1 MVNALIIIEILAI
14 IMLFCGLG
22 LLLKGD
28 GAREQKLMSYFMIG
42 SLIQNVGYVLELV
55 SPTMEAALIAAKM
68 QYLGS
73 TFIPLFYCW
82 FMFSYCYEKVP
93 EKLLKLL
100 MAIDIGILAMV
111 YTNEWH
117 HLYYRQ
123 VGWVMN
129 GDGHDCLDI
138 VYGPFYYVFLICG
151 CILPYAV
158 SAYALIRAIIL
169 RTEHAAS
176 RKYKLIMVLAFFPPA
191 ALLVY
196 AKKLTYGYDFT
207 PAVLGLVLSIVVIL
221 VWSRRDYNFGSL
233 ASGVVLQNM
242 ADGVITLDDEKRLVS
257 YNPAAVSIFPEL
269 QRHAAGDNIEDI
281 QDFTVNMQ
289 SGEGRREFEWNSRF
303 YECHVKRIFDKG
315 GENQGY
321 VILILDTTDTK
332 NYIEEIERVREQ
344 AEKANMAKS
353 EFLANMSHE
362 IRTPMNAITGLS
374 DIIMEESWGRAVY
387 TYACNI
393 KEASQNLLT
402 IINGILDLS
411 KIEAGR
417 MELVPEDYYVKGI
430 VSEVVNMMAVEASRR
445 GLLMKCA
452 YDMTIPCQ
460 YHGDAGRIKQ
470 ILINLL
476 NNALKFTK
484 AGYVKISVEG
494 VPGDAPDMEQL
505 IFEIEDTGC
514 GIRKED
520 MERIFEDF
528 MQVDSA
534 NNRSVEGTGLGL
546 AITKHLVRM
555 MGGTIE
561 VKSVYG
567 EGTTFAVKLPQ
578 KIVDKRTLA
587 ENPKVPH
594 KEQEKLEMFLAKGY
608 RVLVVDDNRINRNV
622 AMSLLKNYG
631 FELAEASSGME
642 AIELVRQKEFDIIFM
657 DHMMPEMDGI
667 EAVRI
672 IRNECGENGRKAIII
687 ALTANAMDGVRE
699 KFLESGFEDFL
710 AKPLERK
717 LLHRALEKWIPA
729 EQRIPWEGKAP
740 GIEFLQKDAEVR
752 NIHIDGIDMDVV
764 RKNYSGRMADYREL
778 LKLYC
783 IDGKGKILLLRELL
797 EKEDYKNY
805 EIEVHGLKS
814 ASANV
819 GAMELSACARAHEEA
834 AAGGD
839 TEYIGVHFSEL
850 ISLYENQLKCIQ
862 NFMNAASDAE
872 VKEEKEVRD
881 IGKEEL
887 RTEIGEALEKLEHF
901 HSKECAGQLEK
912 LQKCRL
918 DKVIKTKLEG
928 IQEKLKLYED
938 DEAEQ
943 LLRELLK
950 ELEEE

>member
-1 MVNALIIIEILAI
+1 MVNALIIIELLAI
-14 IMLFCGLG
+14 IMLFSGLG

-28 GAREQKLMSYFMIG
+28 GAKEQKLMSYFMTG
-42 SLIQNVGYVLELV
+42 SLVQNVGYVLELLA
-55 SPTMEAALIAAKM
+55 PTVEAGLTAAKM

-73 TFIPLFYCW
+73 PFIPLFYCW
-82 FMFSYCYEKVP
+82 FIFSYCYEKVP
-93 EKLLKLL
+93 DKLLKLL
-100 MAIDIGILAMV
+100 TAIDIGILAMV
-111 YTNEWH
+111 YSNEWH

-123 VGWVMN
+123 VGWVIN
-129 GDGHDCLDI
+129 GDGHGCLDI
-138 VYGPFYYVFLICG
+138 EYGPFYYVFLIGG
-151 CILPYAV
+151 CILPYV
-158 SAYALIRAIIL
+158 LSAYALIRAIIL
-169 RTEHAAS
+169 RKEHAAS
-176 RKYKLIMVLAFFPPA
+176 RKYKLIMVLAFFPTIT
-191 ALLVY
+191 LLAYV
-196 AKKLTYGYDFT
+196 KKLTYGYDFT

-221 VWSRRDYNFGSL
+221 VWSRREYNFGSL
-233 ASGVVLQNM
+233 ASGVVLNNM
-242 ADGVITLDDEKRLVS
+242 VDGVITLDDEKRLVS
-257 YNPAAVSIFPEL
+257 YNPAAVGIFPEL
-269 QRHAAGDNIEDI
+269 QYHVTGDNIEDI
-281 QDFTVNMQ
+281 QDFTGNM
-289 SGEGRREFEWNSRF
+289 SNGEGKREFEWNSRF
-303 YECHVKRIFDKG
+303 YECHVKRILDKD

-321 VILILDTTDTK
+321 VILILDVTETK

-344 AEKANMAKS
+344 AEKANTAKS

-374 DIIMEESWGRAVY
+374 DIIMEESWGRSVY

-430 VSEVVNMMAVEASRR
+430 VSEVVNMMGVEASRR

-484 AGYVKISVEG
+484 AGYVRISVEG
-494 VPGDAPDMEQL
+494 APGDAPDMEQL
-505 IFEIEDTGC
+505 IFEIADTGC
-514 GIRKED
+514 GIKKED

-534 NNRSVEGTGLGL
+534 NNRSAEGTGLGL

-567 EGTTFAVKLPQ
+567 EGTTFTVKIPQ

-587 ENPKVPH
+587 EQPKVPR
-594 KEQEKLEMFLAKGY
+594 KEQEKLEMFLAEGY
-608 RVLVVDDNRINRNV
+608 RVLVVDDNRINRSV

-631 FELAEASSGME
+631 FELTEASSGME
-642 AIELVRQKEFDIIFM
+642 AIELVRKKEFDIIFM

-672 IRNECGENGRKAIII
+672 IRNECKENGRKAIII

-699 KFLESGFEDFL
+699 KFLENGFEDFL

-717 LLHRALEKWIPA
+717 LLHKTLERWIP
-729 EQRIPWEGKAP
+729 EERRKPQETKPQNTELLRKHTDFTDIHIK
-740 GIEFLQKDAEVR
+740 GIET
-752 NIHIDGIDMDVV
+752 DVV
-764 RKNYSGRMADYREL
+764 RKNYLDRIADYREL
-778 LKLYC
+778 LNLYC
-783 IDGKGKILLLRELL
+783 IDGKGKRLLLRELL
-797 EKEDYKNY
+797 EKGDYKNY

-834 AAGGD
+834 AARGD
-839 TEYIGVHFSEL
+839 IEYIAVHFSEL
-850 ISLYENQLKCIQ
+850 ISLYESQLEYIQ
-862 NFMNAASDAE
+862 EFLSATKDAE
-872 VKEEKEVRD
+872 VKEEKEVPG
-881 IGKEEL
+881 IEKEEL
-887 RTEIGEALEKLEHF
+887 RQEIGDALEKLEHF
-901 HSKECAGQLEK
+901 HSKECAVQLEK
-912 LQKCRL
+912 LQKYRL
-918 DKVIKTKLEG
+918 EDAVKEKLEE
-928 IQEKLKLYED
+928 IKEKLKLYED

-943 LLRELLK
+943 LLHELLK
-950 ELEEE
+950 KLEEE